1 MNGLMMGIE
10 LDGTNYSVSKNTNC
24 VFVDQ
29 LEESKPTKECI
40 RCGLCNTVC
49 PVDLLP
55 QQLYW
60 YSKSKNTEKAVEYNL
75 LDCIECNCCTY
86 VCPSQIPLVDY
97 YQYTKALYKQ
107 QVKEKK
113 QTEIARERFEFREL
127 RLERN
132 KRERAEMMEAKKIA
146 LKEKMAKDKAKKA
159 AIESA
164 LERVNSAKSVQGPL
178 DVG

>member
-1 MNGLMMGIE
+1 M
-10 LDGTNYSVSKNTNC
+10 
-24 VFVDQ
+24 
-29 LEESKPTKECI
+29 
-40 RCGLCNTVC
+40 C

-164 LERVNSAKSVQGPL
+164 LERVDSAKSVQGPL